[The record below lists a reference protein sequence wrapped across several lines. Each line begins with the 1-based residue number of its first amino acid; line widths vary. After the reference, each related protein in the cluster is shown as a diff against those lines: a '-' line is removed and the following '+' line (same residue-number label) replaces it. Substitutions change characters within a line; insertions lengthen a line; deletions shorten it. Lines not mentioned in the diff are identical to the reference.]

1 MGRKYFS
8 TSCMVI
14 WIIQTSF
21 SIRDCSTY
29 LFIFSWP
36 SKRVV
41 SWSSLDWDRSHWKQ
55 VDLVLGTLFD
65 ALIHAMNV
73 SLLVQHLVSVN
84 VLITSLI
91 VTLIL
96 FLMVIYNPKLAWANP
111 ESKIP
116 DWIKLR
122 MRPLSDDERQEWKSM
137 EILQNKGD

>member
-1 MGRKYFS
+1 MKLQFFLNFLHGDMNNPDKFFNQRQLYIF
-8 TSCMVI
+8 
-14 WIIQTSF
+14 F
-21 SIRDCSTY
+21 
-29 LFIFSWP
+29 FIFSWP

-55 VDLVLGTLFD
+55 ADLVLGTLFD

-91 VTLIL
+91 ITFIL

-111 ESKIP
+111 GSKIP

-122 MRPLSDDERQEWKSM
+122 MRPLSDDERQEIKS
-137 EILQNKGD
+137 LDNL

>member
-1 MGRKYFS
+1 
-8 TSCMVI
+8 MVI
-14 WIIQTSF
+14 RIIQSSF
-21 SIRDCSTY
+21 SIRNRFTY
-29 LFIFSWP
+29 FFIFSWP

-84 VLITSLI
+84 LLITSLI
-91 VTLIL
+91 VTFIL

-137 EILQNKGD
+137 EILRN

>member
-1 MGRKYFS
+1 
-8 TSCMVI
+8 MVI
-14 WIIQTSF
+14 RIIQTSF
-21 SIRDCSTY
+21 SIRDSLTY
-29 LFIFSWP
+29 LFFFIFSWP

-65 ALIHAMNV
+65 ALIHATNV

-91 VTLIL
+91 ITFIL

-111 ESKIP
+111 GSKIP

-122 MRPLSDDERQEWKSM
+122 MRPLSDDERQEIKS
-137 EILQNKGD
+137 LDNL